1 MASNYEV
8 YALEYGRMKRSSRD
22 FYLRSPDPHEGPREI
37 VYYVWLIRNHER
49 TIIVDL
55 GFDRR
60 SGDERGRVMIRE
72 PLDAFAALGVEV
84 AEVDTVIITHMHY
97 DHVGNVSEFKNAEF
111 VVQEREIAYCTG
123 KPMRYPACNFSFDV
137 EHVTDMIRA
146 NFQAR
151 VRFVDGD
158 AEIAPGVSVH
168 LVGGHSGGLQ
178 FVRVETEVG
187 PLIIASDA
195 AHFYDTVTTGNPF
208 TIIANLPEMM
218 AGHERIFELGAA
230 PERVVPGH
238 DPLVAEIFPKY
249 MGDPLTVVLTGKMQ
263 GESPFVAWRERKR

>member
-37 VYYVWLIRNHER
+37 TYYVWLIRNHER

-111 VVQEREIAYCTG
+111 ILQEREIAYCTG

-158 AEIAPGVSVH
+158 AEVAPGVSVH

-238 DPLVAEIFPKY
+238 DPLVSELFPKY
-249 MGDPLTVVLTGKMQ
+249 MGDPLTVVLTGEMQ
-263 GESPFVAWRERKR
+263 GESPFVAWREGKR